1 MDVGVE
7 DARRLVESAV
17 REIETARM
25 VQGISRNVAAQ
36 RAGVSA
42 SRWGRLVRR
51 ELAAPSMDLL
61 CRAARAVGLTP
72 ALSLYPS
79 GERIR
84 DRAQLA
90 LLDRFVQ
97 MLGSPLRLM
106 REVPL
111 PAAGDLRAWDGRI
124 SDGGATA
131 SIEGESKILDA
142 QALSRRVSI
151 KQRDDPG
158 CGVVILVVN
167 DTAHNRRIL
176 AEHREALRSQFPL
189 DGAAIA
195 RAIRAGRIPP
205 LSGIILV

>member
-17 REIETARM
+17 REIETARI
-25 VQGISRNVAAQ
+25 VHGISRSAAAR
-36 RAGVSA
+36 RAGVSP

-51 ELAAPSMDLL
+51 ELAAPPMELL

-90 LLDRFVQ
+90 LLDRFVA
-97 MLGSPLRLM
+97 MLGSPLRLR

-111 PAAGDLRAWDGRI
+111 PAPGDLRAWDGRI

-142 QALSRRVSI
+142 QALSRRISI

-158 CGVVILVVN
+158 SGVVILVVN
-167 DTAHNRRIL
+167 DTAHNRRVL

-189 DGAAIA
+189 DGAAVA
-195 RAIRAGRIPP
+195 RALRAGRIPP
-205 LSGIILV
+205 LSGIVLV